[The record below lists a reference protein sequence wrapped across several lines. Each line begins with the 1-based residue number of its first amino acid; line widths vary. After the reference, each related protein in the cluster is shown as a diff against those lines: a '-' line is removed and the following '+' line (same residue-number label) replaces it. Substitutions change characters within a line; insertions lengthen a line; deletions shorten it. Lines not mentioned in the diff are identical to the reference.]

1 MWMDEQ
7 SIKDLEFDKV
17 KELLSNYCKS
27 NHAKQNALKIK
38 FFKEINDLQKEFAI
52 LNEIKLVYL
61 DSSLSFPNTNSE
73 DIDYALRLLDI
84 ENGVL
89 TLDEL
94 VKVFKL
100 CLSTK
105 EIIDFANLHAERF
118 PLIFDAC
125 AHITRLKDVLKII
138 HSILTPLWKI
148 KNDAT
153 KELAKIRRS
162 IEENQLA
169 SNKNFEKLLSRYK
182 SEGFLADTEESFL
195 ENRRLLAVLSIYRK
209 KVKGKSYGVS
219 SKGNLTY
226 VEPEENIIIN
236 QNLDKLRIEEHNE
249 IIEILRVVTEQLRI
263 ERPNLEAF
271 QRLLVRFD
279 LFTAKVLFA
288 FSYNGCIPKM
298 TKNTSMYWQNAVH
311 PLLYLKNKS
320 LQLPTVGQDIE
331 LSIDKRFLVISGP
344 NAGGKSVTLK
354 TVGLLQAMFQCGL
367 FVSVDDVSS
376 FTFFQNILTDVGDNQ
391 SIDNQLS
398 TYSYRLSRM
407 RLFLDKANEETLLLL
422 DEFGSGSD
430 PELGGALAEVFFEEL
445 YDKKCFAVINTHYTN
460 IKILSSTLKHSVNAC
475 MLFDTQKLTPLYK
488 LSVGMPGSSFTF
500 EVAKINGIKS
510 DLIER
515 AKLKISENKVK
526 LDSLTLGLQEEK
538 SNYKTLNAEQVK
550 LSVQAKKIVE
560 EYSKLLDSLY
570 TKVEQQKRFFDQQS
584 KYIQTGKKIFEFIQQ
599 FKKHKTNKALNE
611 SVLKFIAIEK
621 SKVKEQVNP
630 VVLQNLNSPKLPSL
644 PKKTI
649 ATPKI
654 VEVENTV
661 KEQIKVGDR
670 VKIKDNTTAGIVKD
684 IKGDKFTVQ
693 MGNFTVQAKLS
704 DLRKV
709 QSLQ

>member
-279 LFTAKVLFA
+279 LFNAKVLFA

-331 LSIDKRFLVISGP
+331 LSTDKRFLVISGP

-354 TVGLLQAMFQCGL
+354 TVGLLQTMFQCGL

>member
-1 MWMDEQ
+1 MWIDEQ
-7 SIKDLEFDKV
+7 SIRDLEFDKV

-38 FFKEINDLQKEFAI
+38 FFKDIKDLKKEFAI
-52 LNEIKLVYL
+52 LHEIKQVYL
-61 DSSLSFPNTNSE
+61 DSSISFPHSSSE

-89 TLDEL
+89 NLDEL

-125 AHITRLKDVLKII
+125 AHITRLKDILKII
-138 HSILTPLWKI
+138 HSILTPQWKI

-153 KELAKIRRS
+153 KDLAKIRKS
-162 IEENQLA
+162 IDENQFA

-195 ENRRLLAVLSIYRK
+195 ENRRLLAVLSIHRK

-226 VEPEENIIIN
+226 VEPEENILIN

-249 IIEILRVVTEQLRI
+249 ILEILREITNHLRF

-279 LFTAKVLFA
+279 LYNAKVLFA
-288 FSYNGCIPKM
+288 FTYNGCIPKL
-298 TKNTSMYWQNAVH
+298 NNNNSMYWQNAVH
-311 PLLYLKNKS
+311 PLLFLKNKS

-331 LSIDKRFLVISGP
+331 MSLDKRFLVISGP

-354 TVGLLQAMFQCGL
+354 TIGLLQTMFQCGL

-376 FTFFQNILTDVGDNQ
+376 FTMFQNILTDVGDNQ

-407 RLFLDKANEETLLLL
+407 RLFLENANEQTLLLL

-445 YDKKCFAVINTHYTN
+445 YHKNCFAVINTHYTN
-460 IKILSSTLKHSVNAC
+460 IKILSSSLQHSVNAC

-500 EVAKINGIKS
+500 EVAKINGIENE
-510 DLIER
+510 LIER

-526 LDSLTLGLQEEK
+526 LDALTLGLQEEK
-538 SNYKTLNAEQVK
+538 STYKKLNYEQVK
-550 LSVQAKKIVE
+550 LSIEAKKIVE
-560 EYSKLLDSLY
+560 EYSKLLQGLY
-570 TKVEQQKRFFDQQS
+570 SKVEQHKRFFDQQS
-584 KYIQTGKKIFEFIQQ
+584 KFIQTGKKLYEFIQQ
-599 FKKHKTNKALNE
+599 YKKHKTNKALNE

-621 SKVKEQVNP
+621 TKVKEQVNP
-630 VVLQNLNSPKLPSL
+630 VVLHNNLSSPKLPPM
-644 PKKTI
+644 PKKNI
-649 ATPKI
+649 VLPNKVEEVNPVLVEIKI
-654 VEVENTV
+654 
-661 KEQIKVGDR
+661 GDR

-693 MGNFTVQAKLS
+693 MGNFTIQAKLS
-704 DLRKV
+704 DIRKV
-709 QSLQ
+709 QSL

>member
-1 MWMDEQ
+1 
-7 SIKDLEFDKV
+7 
-17 KELLSNYCKS
+17 
-27 NHAKQNALKIK
+27 
-38 FFKEINDLQKEFAI
+38 
-52 LNEIKLVYL
+52 
-61 DSSLSFPNTNSE
+61 
-73 DIDYALRLLDI
+73 
-84 ENGVL
+84 
-89 TLDEL
+89 
-94 VKVFKL
+94 
-100 CLSTK
+100 
-105 EIIDFANLHAERF
+105 
-118 PLIFDAC
+118 
-125 AHITRLKDVLKII
+125 
-138 HSILTPLWKI
+138 
-148 KNDAT
+148 
-153 KELAKIRRS
+153 
-162 IEENQLA
+162 
-169 SNKNFEKLLSRYK
+169 
-182 SEGFLADTEESFL
+182 
-195 ENRRLLAVLSIYRK
+195 
-209 KVKGKSYGVS
+209 
-219 SKGNLTY
+219 

-279 LFTAKVLFA
+279 LFNAKVLFA

-331 LSIDKRFLVISGP
+331 LSTDKRFLVISGP

-354 TVGLLQAMFQCGL
+354 TVGLLQTMFQCGL

-684 IKGDKFTVQ
+684 IKGNKFTVQ

>member
-1 MWMDEQ
+1 
-7 SIKDLEFDKV
+7 
-17 KELLSNYCKS
+17 
-27 NHAKQNALKIK
+27 
-38 FFKEINDLQKEFAI
+38 
-52 LNEIKLVYL
+52 
-61 DSSLSFPNTNSE
+61 
-73 DIDYALRLLDI
+73 
-84 ENGVL
+84 
-89 TLDEL
+89 
-94 VKVFKL
+94 
-100 CLSTK
+100 
-105 EIIDFANLHAERF
+105 
-118 PLIFDAC
+118 
-125 AHITRLKDVLKII
+125 
-138 HSILTPLWKI
+138 
-148 KNDAT
+148 
-153 KELAKIRRS
+153 
-162 IEENQLA
+162 
-169 SNKNFEKLLSRYK
+169 
-182 SEGFLADTEESFL
+182 
-195 ENRRLLAVLSIYRK
+195 
-209 KVKGKSYGVS
+209 
-219 SKGNLTY
+219 
-226 VEPEENIIIN
+226 
-236 QNLDKLRIEEHNE
+236 
-249 IIEILRVVTEQLRI
+249 
-263 ERPNLEAF
+263 
-271 QRLLVRFD
+271 
-279 LFTAKVLFA
+279 
-288 FSYNGCIPKM
+288 
-298 TKNTSMYWQNAVH
+298 
-311 PLLYLKNKS
+311 
-320 LQLPTVGQDIE
+320 
-331 LSIDKRFLVISGP
+331 
-344 NAGGKSVTLK
+344 
-354 TVGLLQAMFQCGL
+354 MFQCGL

-407 RLFLDKANEETLLLL
+407 RLFLDKANQETLLLL

-445 YDKKCFAVINTHYTN
+445 YDKNCFAVINTHYTN

-684 IKGDKFTVQ
+684 IKGNKFTVQ

>member
-153 KELAKIRRS
+153 KELAKIRRL
-162 IEENQLA
+162 IDENQLA

-331 LSIDKRFLVISGP
+331 LSTDKRFLVISGP

-354 TVGLLQAMFQCGL
+354 TVGLLQTMFQCGL

-407 RLFLDKANEETLLLL
+407 RLFLDKANQETLLLL